1 MNPLFFLDSYR
12 NRIETKLISS
22 LDALGEPSRLREAC
36 IYACLNGGKRLR
48 PILVL
53 LIGEALGKER
63 DLMPAALSVEY
74 FHTASLITDDLPC
87 MDDDDFRR
95 GKPSLHRAYGESTA
109 ILASY
114 TLIAAGYGAIHEM
127 SESLKEEEPRRD
139 AIAMICL
146 EEVSRSAG
154 LRGATYGQFLDL
166 SPPDGSEKT
175 IRTIIQCKT
184 STLFEI
190 AFTLGWLFGGGSES
204 RLNKIKECAAHLGLA
219 FQVADD
225 LQDFAQDRK
234 EMSLNFARTNGI
246 ENAHALFQQ
255 ELELF
260 INCLQS
266 LDLWTKPFCQICD
279 SLQESLK
286 CIRKG
291 GIPVLRDR

>member
-12 NRIETKLISS
+12 NRIEAELLSS
-22 LDALGEPSRLREAC
+22 LDALGEPSSLREAC
-36 IYACLNGGKRLR
+36 HYACLNGGKRLR

-63 DLMPAALSVEY
+63 NLMPAALSVEY

-114 TLIAAGYGAIHEM
+114 TLIAAGYAGIHEM
-127 SESLKEEEPRRD
+127 SESLKKEEPRRE
-139 AIAMICL
+139 ALAMICL

-166 SPPDGSEKT
+166 SPPDTSEKT
-175 IRTIIQCKT
+175 IRTIIQYKT

-190 AFTLGWLFGGGSES
+190 AFILGWLFGGGSES
-204 RLNKIKECAAHLGLA
+204 RLNEIKECAAHLGMA

-225 LQDFAQDRK
+225 LQDFVQDHK
-234 EMSLNFARTNGI
+234 ETSLNFARLKGI
-246 ENAHALFQQ
+246 EQAHALFQK

-260 INCLQS
+260 VNGLQS
-266 LDLWTKPFCQICD
+266 LGLWTKPFHQICD
-279 SLQESLK
+279 SLKETLKRVPKSEASLL
-286 CIRKG
+286 G
-291 GIPVLRDR
+291 L